1 MVEHVEGPKKGLIS
15 EVTHS
20 STNAKWKNK
29 IKVTLS
35 SFRVQCYFMSFLGF
49 DGSHI
54 GSQGHLKKGERGRAA
69 KIHFGHKSQQLLHRS
84 LKKTF
89 VASIKGKL

>member
-1 MVEHVEGPKKGLIS
+1 
-15 EVTHS
+15 
-20 STNAKWKNK
+20 
-29 IKVTLS
+29 
-35 SFRVQCYFMSFLGF
+35 MSFLGF

-54 GSQGHLKKGERGRAA
+54 GSQGHLKKGRAA

-89 VASIKGKL
+89 VASIKGKPCDSTPTKY